1 MTDEALTSL
10 RREWTPERIASLRGR
25 LRMGQAPFALA
36 VGYSHASR
44 VSELEAGTR
53 EVSPSVALLLEY
65 LDCYGPLD
73 LSHEAQG

>member
-1 MTDEALTSL
+1 MN
-10 RREWTPERIASLRGR
+10 
-25 LRMGQAPFALA
+25 QAPFALA

-73 LSHEAQG
+73 LAHEAQG